1 MVNHSTPGGPIQQQA
16 VVALMNEVQKEQNKP
31 AHFESRVLR
40 KLPPPPVAA
49 LQPHSWAQVAG
60 SITSGPSHEMTQLMS
75 PVLVTSYPGSKM
87 GQNSDD
93 GRSDGDLI
101 TFTPS
106 PMPELPEEKAGI
118 IRILGRMNETSIAH
132 ITHCIHE
139 GPLQDIRIEAP
150 DRARVVFQHLSHA
163 EAFCEADK
171 EMVVR
176 LGFGRLGKGYRVE
189 MAEIVDWS
197 DDHRAMNQPI
207 RERRRL
213 SFARKGL
220 FSPPYKNIPGILSPG
235 AWEQDMRSIAGV
247 GNIQRLFV
255 FNNGNATAIF
265 TSTVVAR
272 RVLETVNRW
281 KETKVVYRGVS
292 VTYSSD
298 PCEKELILTD
308 DKCVLRRP
316 NDHKFRPGHS
326 NFRPGKFRYAQPGR
340 R

>member
-1 MVNHSTPGGPIQQQA
+1 MTNHSPPSGPIQQQA

-31 AHFESRVLR
+31 IHFESRPLQR
-40 KLPPPPVAA
+40 LPPPPAAA
-49 LQPHSWAQVAG
+49 LQSHSWAQVAG
-60 SITSGPSHEMTQLMS
+60 SITSGPSHEMTQLM
-75 PVLVTSYPGSKM
+75 PPALVVSCPGSKE
-87 GQNSDD
+87 GQNSDG
-93 GRSDGDLI
+93 GRSNDDLI

-106 PMPELPEEKAGI
+106 PMPVFPEEKAGI
-118 IRILGRMNETSIAH
+118 VRILGRMNEVSIAH
-132 ITHCIHE
+132 ITARIHE

-189 MAEIVDWS
+189 IAEIVDWT

-220 FSPPYKNIPGILSPG
+220 FSYYKNVPGVLSPE
-235 AWEQDMRSIAGV
+235 AWKQDMRSIAGV
-247 GNIQRLFV
+247 GNIERLFV

-265 TSTVVAR
+265 TSTIIAR

-281 KETKVVYRGVS
+281 KETKAVYRGVS

-308 DKCVLRRP
+308 DKCVLMRRH
-316 NDHKFRPGHS
+316 DKFRP
-326 NFRPGKFRYAQPGR
+326 NQINYRPGKFRHGQPGR

>member
-1 MVNHSTPGGPIQQQA
+1 MTNHSPPGGPIQQQA

-31 AHFESRVLR
+31 AHFESCPLQR
-40 KLPPPPVAA
+40 LPPPPAAA

-60 SITSGPSHEMTQLMS
+60 SITSGPSHEMMQLMS
-75 PVLVTSYPGSKM
+75 PALVTSCPGSKE

-93 GRSDGDLI
+93 GRSNDDLI
-101 TFTPS
+101 TFIPS
-106 PMPELPEEKAGI
+106 PIPVLPEEKAGI
-118 IRILGRMNETSIAH
+118 IRILGRMNEASIAH
-132 ITHCIHE
+132 ITARIHE

-150 DRARVVFQHLSHA
+150 DRARIVFQHLSHA

-189 MAEIVDWS
+189 IAEIVDWT

-220 FSPPYKNIPGILSPG
+220 FSYYKNVPGVLSPE
-235 AWEQDMRSIAGV
+235 AWKQDIRSIAGV
-247 GNIQRLFV
+247 GNIERLFV

-265 TSTVVAR
+265 TSTIIAR

-281 KETKVVYRGVS
+281 KETKAVYRGVS

-308 DKCVLRRP
+308 DKCVLMRRH
-316 NDHKFRPGHS
+316 DKFRPNHPGY
-326 NFRPGKFRYAQPGR
+326 RPGKFRQGQPGR